1 MFTPKTELE
10 AILRSALDKRT
21 ADLDAATT
29 EIARLHT
36 IIANA
41 LLANTDMAETMAGMQ
56 GELAEAR
63 AALAFVVKVTPLD
76 VLRNEARFGLVN
88 MQLVDAAFQ
97 AAAAFLAAQPQEET
111 K

>member
-1 MFTPKTELE
+1 MDKYILTPAEKFE
-10 AILRSALDKRT
+10 RALNKQ
-21 ADLDAATT
+21 AT

-36 IIANA
+36 IIANT